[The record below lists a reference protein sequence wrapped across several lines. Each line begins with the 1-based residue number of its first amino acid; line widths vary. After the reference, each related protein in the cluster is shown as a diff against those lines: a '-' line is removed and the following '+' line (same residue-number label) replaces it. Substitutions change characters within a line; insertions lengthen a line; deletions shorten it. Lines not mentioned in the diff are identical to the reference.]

1 MFLTKGSHY
10 LGLNLER
17 VFCKQDYFC
26 EVHFSGIIIVDQS
39 SFSFAISEKKE
50 KLIFLENQ

>member
-26 EVHFSGIIIVDQS
+26 EVHFSGIVIVDQS